1 MNKKKRVT
9 PLLIGVSAFSIS
21 MIFLWATHVGEID
34 KMIMIVGMI
43 YGSTCFMFLL
53 FQIVAFVRSHV
64 VYDEDVESIKMKVF
78 DAEELV

>member
-1 MNKKKRVT
+1 
-9 PLLIGVSAFSIS
+9 

-53 FQIVAFVRSHV
+53 FQIFAFVRSHV